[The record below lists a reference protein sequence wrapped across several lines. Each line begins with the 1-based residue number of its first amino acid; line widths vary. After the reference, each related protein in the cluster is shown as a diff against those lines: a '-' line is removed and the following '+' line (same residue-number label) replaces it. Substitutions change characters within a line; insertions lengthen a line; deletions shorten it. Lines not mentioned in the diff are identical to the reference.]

1 MPPKVAPKSSP
12 ARNNNSND
20 ISAYFEKLQDTIKES
35 EQRMLAA
42 LNDKCNSIIDSISE
56 NKKAIDEASKTATQ
70 AYEIAIEHSATL
82 LKLEE
87 RISEL
92 EKTNDDLK
100 LIETLQ
106 EKKISTLQVRLE
118 DQTCRNTRT
127 TLIIRGIPA
136 SKEKEKWHETR
147 KSVCTALSK
156 AFKLNYKEV
165 DQMIERIHRRPKSPT
180 DDNNNNDKRQET
192 VIDAKFYDWND
203 SERILRLSRKYS
215 KTSKIFIDQRYGPD
229 TTWRRN
235 QALAV
240 RKDLKANEEI
250 VSGFVKYPAKLMVKH
265 NAADE
270 HYTLFKDFSDVTIL
284 QEEEEEDEH

>member
-100 LIETLQ
+100 QNETLQ

-180 DDNNNNDKRQET
+180 DDNNKNDKKQET

>member
-12 ARNNNSND
+12 ARNNNPND

-100 LIETLQ
+100 QNETLQ

-118 DQTCRNTRT
+118 GQTCRNTRT
-127 TLIIRGIPA
+127 TIIIRGIPA

-235 QALAV
+235 QALLV
-240 RKDLKANEEI
+240 RKDLVANEEI
-250 VSGFVKYPAKLMVKH
+250 VSGFVKYPAKLMVKR

-270 HYTLFKDFSDVTIL
+270 HYALFQDFSDLTIL
-284 QEEEEEDEH
+284 QEEAEH